1 MFPFRYMK
9 DSEVLEAG
17 NHEELL
23 AKDGGYASM
32 YKVQAE
38 AFVNDSDK
46 PKAEV

>member
-1 MFPFRYMK
+1 MK
-9 DSEVLEAG
+9 DSKILECG

-38 AFVNDSDK
+38 AFVDNTD
-46 PKAEV
+46 KAERGS